1 MSFLCVSSY
10 NIHAYIRNKPR
21 SYVRETRREI
31 RWDKK
36 ITDSNGH
43 KHCINILIVD
53 GSFKSFYSVFS
64 LGLALI
70 VVTKNKNSIMP
81 ERMENFQVLAPNLN
95 YVKEEC
101 FTFSFEIK
109 KSRRLIMTKSKLHHL
124 YQGLLF

>member
-10 NIHAYIRNKPR
+10 NIHPYIRNKPR
-21 SYVRETRREI
+21 SYVRETRRKI

-36 ITDSNGH
+36 ITDSVGH

-70 VVTKNKNSIMP
+70 VVIKNKNSIMP
-81 ERMENFQVLAPNLN
+81 ERMENFQVLVPNLN

-101 FTFSFEIK
+101 FTFSFAIK
-109 KSRRLIMTKSKLHHL
+109 KAED
-124 YQGLLF
+124 